1 MTLISTTQAA
11 YLLGVDRRTVGTWV
25 DKGWLSATRD
35 SKGWR
40 WLDEAEVLAKRRE
53 NPRLADLPVPEVVVP
68 QPVGRP
74 VRRGI
79 DLIDTEE
86 L

>member
-1 MTLISTTQAA
+1 MTRISPTRAG
-11 YLLGVDRRTVGTWV
+11 YLLGVDRRTVC
-25 DKGWLSATRD
+25 GWADRGLLSCERD
-35 SKGWR
+35 ERGWR

-53 NPRLADLPVPEVVVP
+53 DPRLADLPVPEVVEA
-68 QPVGRP
+68 QPSKR

-79 DLIDTEE
+79 DLIDTDE